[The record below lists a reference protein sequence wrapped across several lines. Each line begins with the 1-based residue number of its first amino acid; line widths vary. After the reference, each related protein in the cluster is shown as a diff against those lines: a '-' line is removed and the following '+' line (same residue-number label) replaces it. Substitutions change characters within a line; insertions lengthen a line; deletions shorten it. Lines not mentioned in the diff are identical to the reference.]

1 MEGLDEPEARAD
13 GWPDAPSLATRQRS
27 PRSERAVLDVMSR
40 YLSKY
45 ALLIA
50 LIGLVAFFSRI
61 RPHTFGTLD
70 NLEAIAAAETP
81 VIILAFAEMV
91 VLIIG
96 RIDLSVGATFS
107 LSSVVAADL
116 TLKHHLSPIV
126 GIGAALFAA
135 SAIGVVNGVLVSFAR
150 IDAFVVTLATWTV
163 VNGLVLLFTS
173 GVSIY
178 GRSSGIFGSLTVG
191 KLAGLP
197 LLVVY
202 AAAGTL
208 VLAALL
214 SSFPAGRRMYATG
227 SNERA
232 AMLSGIRTR
241 RYVVATF
248 VGAALLAG
256 LAGVLLASNTGA
268 GTPGVGDSLLIPAIT
283 AAFLGGTSVT
293 PGRFNPIGTLIAAY
307 LIAVAVAGLQQLG
320 AAQWVTPVF
329 NGSMLLMAVSV
340 SLIAARTSAR
350 RARAARLRAL
360 SKRSDAQQAGNP
372 ADRRVP
378 AFEVRSMSTP
388 SES

>member
-1 MEGLDEPEARAD
+1 MGSLDEPEARGDAQP
-13 GWPDAPSLATRQRS
+13 GAPSAGTLPKSARR
-27 PRSERAVLDVMSR
+27 ERPAREIVNR

-50 LIGLVAFFSRI
+50 LIGLVVFFSAI
-61 RPHTFGTLD
+61 RPHTFGTLS
-70 NLEAIAAAETP
+70 NFEAIATAETP

-96 RIDLSVGATFS
+96 RIDLSIGATFS
-107 LSSVVAADL
+107 LSSVAAADL
-116 TLKHHLSPIV
+116 ILKHQVTPVL
-126 GIGAALFAA
+126 GIGIAVCAAA
-135 SAIGVVNGVLVSFAR
+135 AIGLVNGLLVALGR

-163 VNGLVLLFTS
+163 VNGLVLLFTN

-178 GRSSGIFGSLTVG
+178 GRSSGVFGSLTAG
-191 KLAGLP
+191 SLAGVP
-197 LLVVY
+197 LLLVY
-202 AAAGTL
+202 AVAATL
-208 VLAALL
+208 LLAVLL

-232 AMLSGIRTR
+232 AKLSGIRTS
-241 RYVVATF
+241 RYVVLTF
-248 VGAALLAG
+248 VGGALLAG

-293 PGRFNPIGTLIAAY
+293 PGRFNPVGTLIAAY

-329 NGSMLLMAVSV
+329 NGLMLLVAVSV
-340 SLIAARTSAR
+340 SLIATRTSAR
-350 RARAARLRAL
+350 RARAARLQAL
-360 SKRSDAQQAGNP
+360 NRRPDGPQAPSQAGGIP
-372 ADRRVP
+372 RRLP
-378 AFEVRSMSTP
+378 GRSVST
-388 SES
+388 SGER

>member
-1 MEGLDEPEARAD
+1 ME
-13 GWPDAPSLATRQRS
+13 S
-27 PRSERAVLDVMSR
+27 PTAGIANR

-50 LIGLVAFFSRI
+50 LICLVAFFSAI
-61 RPHTFGTLD
+61 RPDTFGTLD
-70 NLEAIAAAETP
+70 NLEAIATAETP
-81 VIILAFAEMV
+81 VIVLAFAEMV

-96 RIDLSVGATFS
+96 RIDLSIGATFS
-107 LSSVVAADL
+107 LSSVAAADL
-116 TLKHHLSPIV
+116 ILKHQLSPII
-126 GIGAALFAA
+126 GIGVALCAAA
-135 SAIGVVNGVLVSFAR
+135 AIGLFNGVLVAFGR

-163 VNGLVLLFTS
+163 VNGVVLLFTN

-178 GRSSGIFGSLTVG
+178 GRSSGVFGSLTVG

-197 LLVVY
+197 LLLIY
-202 AAAGTL
+202 AVAGTL
-208 VLAALL
+208 LLAVLL

-232 AMLSGIRTR
+232 AMLSGIRTS

-293 PGRFNPIGTLIAAY
+293 PGRFNPAGTLIAAY

-320 AAQWVTPVF
+320 TAQWVTPVF
-329 NGSMLLMAVSV
+329 NGLMLLVAVSV
-340 SLIAARTSAR
+340 SLVATRTSGR
-350 RARAARLRAL
+350 RARAARLQAL
-360 SKRSDAQQAGNP
+360 KARGAALHASIDRTDAVTRSDPG
-372 ADRRVP
+372 
-378 AFEVRSMSTP
+378 
-388 SES
+388 